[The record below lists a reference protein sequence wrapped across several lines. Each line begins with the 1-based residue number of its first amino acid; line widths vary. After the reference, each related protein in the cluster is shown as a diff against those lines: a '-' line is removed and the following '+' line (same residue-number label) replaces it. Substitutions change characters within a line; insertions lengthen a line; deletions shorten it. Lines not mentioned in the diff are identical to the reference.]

1 MRDGL
6 VDELV
11 ENWLF
16 LDQEDIED
24 VARVNNFDLQ
34 KDPKETDSLMEKCL
48 IMAWRKKR
56 GEG

>member
-6 VDELV
+6 IDELV
-11 ENWLF
+11 ENWLL

-34 KDPKETDSLMEKCL
+34 KDPK
-48 IMAWRKKR
+48 
-56 GEG
+56 

>member
-6 VDELV
+6 IDELV
-11 ENWLF
+11 ENWLL

-34 KDPKETDSLMEKCL
+34 KGPKETDCLMEKCL
-48 IMAWRKKR
+48 IIAWNKKR
-56 GEG
+56 GD

>member
-11 ENWLF
+11 ENWLL

-24 VARVNNFDLQ
+24 VARVNSFDLQ
-34 KDPKETDSLMEKCL
+34 KDPKETDCLMEKCL
-48 IMAWRKKR
+48 IIAWNKKR
-56 GEG
+56 GD